1 MAEDRNK
8 IDFIFIP
15 IPLWVTYSGLPEKIG
30 FGPWNVF
37 RRLLELRQ
45 RFNSSTFFYPQDSLR
60 VTCGFKSI
68 RGLHN
73 MLSTLV
79 EANLII
85 WTPGRG
91 RGNATE
97 FTIIEPL
104 QTPLSEEEVYQ
115 KHPRLRPKGYVEP
128 YSEIKE
134 RKMHS
139 MHLLD
144 EEKMH
149 DVHLLPERKMH
160 SMHLLNEEKVDA
172 MHLLVGQK
180 VHTMHP
186 NKKDCKKDNNKSDL
200 YPENEENNHVV
211 VLLDRLKKYRLSRK
225 LIEKYLE
232 EHLPAY
238 LEEKIEIIEF
248 MRNQKKKLKNPGGM
262 LRRAIEEDWQP
273 PEGFTTEAERQA
285 QVNEK
290 RGRILAAAAQERE
303 KERQSA
309 EQERIEKAVERW
321 RAGAPKDLL
330 EEIKARA
337 VSELEQELPNLDRK
351 LARIPIKL
359 RMNEIIAREY
369 LDQDDIKENAK
380 EEENGRT
387 S

>member
-8 IDFIFIP
+8 IGFIFIP

-73 MLSTLV
+73 MLSALV
-79 EANLII
+79 DANLII

-128 YSEIKE
+128 YSETGDQ
-134 RKMHS
+134 KMHT
-139 MHLLD
+139 MHLLE
-144 EEKMH
+144 EEKVH
-149 DVHLLPERKMH
+149 D
-160 SMHLLNEEKVDA
+160 MHLLA
-172 MHLLVGQK
+172 RQK

-200 YPENEENNHVV
+200 YPENEENNPVV
-211 VLLDRLKKYRLSRK
+211 VLLDKLKKLRLSKK
-225 LIEKYLE
+225 LIAEYMEKY
-232 EHLPAY
+232 PSAY
-238 LEEKIEIIEF
+238 LEEKIEIVEF
-248 MRNQKKKLKNPGGM
+248 RMSKDKRIKNSGGM

-273 PEGFTTEAERQA
+273 PVA
-285 QVNEK
+285 
-290 RGRILAAAAQERE
+290 LAAAKE
-303 KERQSA
+303 KRRLEIA
-309 EQERIEKAVERW
+309 KHERIQAEEKQAAMEEAKNKAVEEW
-321 RAGAPKDLL
+321 LANAPGELVAEIQGRAAREIR
-330 EEIKARA
+330 EENPGTSTKF
-337 VSELEQELPNLDRK
+337 
-351 LARIPIKL
+351 L
-359 RMNEIIAREY
+359 RMLNKIRARDIIAQEY
-369 LDQDDIKENAK
+369 LDRQNT
-380 EEENGRT
+380 EEEQEER

>member
-8 IDFIFIP
+8 IGFIFIP

-73 MLSTLV
+73 MLSALV
-79 EANLII
+79 DANLII

-128 YSEIKE
+128 YSETGDQ
-134 RKMHS
+134 KMHT
-139 MHLLD
+139 MHLLE
-144 EEKMH
+144 EEKVH
-149 DVHLLPERKMH
+149 NVHLLPEDKMH
-160 SMHLLNEEKVDA
+160 TMHLLEEEKVHD
-172 MHLLVGQK
+172 MHLLARQK

-200 YPENEENNHVV
+200 YPENEETNHVV
-211 VLLDRLKKYRLSRK
+211 VLLEKLKNHRLSKK
-225 LIEKYLE
+225 LIAEYIEKY
-232 EHLPAY
+232 PSGY
-238 LEEKIEIIEF
+238 LEEKIEIVEF
-248 MRNQKKKLKNPGGM
+248 RMSKDRRIKNSGGM

-273 PEGFTTEAERQA
+273 PEA
-285 QVNEK
+285 
-290 RGRILAAAAQERE
+290 LAAAKEKRRLELAKYERLQAEE
-303 KERQSA
+303 KQA
-309 EQERIEKAVERW
+309 AIEEAKNKAVEEW
-321 RAGAPKDLL
+321 LANAPGDLVA
-330 EEIKARA
+330 EIQARA
-337 VSELEQELPNLDRK
+337 AREIQEENPGTSSKFLSMLNKIRTQ
-351 LARIPIKL
+351 
-359 RMNEIIAREY
+359 EIIGREY
-369 LDQDDIKENAK
+369 LNQQDM
-380 EEENGRT
+380 EEQEER